1 MSWQDLLQK
10 DNEVIIIPWTGPTHI
25 RVQNRSFTIKGRLP
39 PEIGWYKFKIIKSK
53 FLNFIEESTP
63 DTSVFQR
70 IITGYLIG
78 NRLIPDN
85 TRVDLN
91 PEITIF
97 QSPIVDLVEPG
108 LDKFVRISAG
118 VYTDEKHLIYDSLQM
133 PFGPEEDVLHAL
145 QDGLTSINHIKGVTP
160 ALDAAFQMEVWRSA
174 EAKKRREELECQR
187 REEQERLEQEERRL
201 KIIERIGS
209 AEGRRAMA
217 AIDFGEAA
225 RAALIVGGAEYIEHQ
240 RAYQRGEMTVRFRL
254 ARRRFECICDERTL
268 RIIDSGICL
277 TDHDTGEKHDGYLTL
292 ESLPSVIQEAINTG
306 QLVVYRHAD

>member
-10 DNEVIIIPWTGPTHI
+10 ENETIIIPWTGPIHTHI
-25 RVQNRSFTIKGRLP
+25 KNRSFTIKGRLP
-39 PEIGWYKFKIIKSK
+39 PEIGWYKFKIVKSK

-63 DTSVFQR
+63 DTSVFQK

-85 TRVDLN
+85 TRVNPN
-91 PEITIF
+91 PEVTVF
-97 QSPIVDLVEPG
+97 QSPIVDLIEPG

-133 PFGPEEDVLHAL
+133 PLGPEDEVLHAL
-145 QDGLTSINHIKGVTP
+145 QDGLISVNHIKSVTP

-174 EAKKRREELECQR
+174 EAKKHREELERQR
-187 REEQERLEQEERRL
+187 REEEERLAQEERRQE
-201 KIIERIGS
+201 IIKKIGS

-225 RAALIVGGAEYIEHQ
+225 KAALIVGGADYIEHH
-240 RAYQRGEMTVRFRL
+240 RAYQRGEMVVRFRL

-292 ESLPSVIQEAINTG
+292 ESLPSVIQEAMNTD
-306 QLVVYRHAD
+306 QLVIYRHAD